1 MKNMV
6 KNIEG
11 MSFDEAIDE
20 LENILSELQNST
32 DGSGKAVSNEEAEEK
47 LARAEQLK
55 DYCKKLLE
63 KEREDIIRTAK
74 ENNIPLEEIGLDEDA
89 LDISF
94 DDDDDEDDDDLD
106 EEE

>member
-1 MKNMV
+1 MV

-20 LENILSELQNST
+20 LENILSELQNSA
-32 DGSGKAVSNEEAEEK
+32 DGSGKALPNEEIEEK

-55 DYCKKLLE
+55 NYCKKLLE
-63 KEREDIIRTAK
+63 REREDIIKTAK

-89 LDISF
+89 LDIDF
-94 DDDDDEDDDDLD
+94 DIDDEDDDLD

>member
-1 MKNMV
+1 MV

-20 LENILSELQNST
+20 LENILSELQSST
-32 DGSGKAVSNEEAEEK
+32 EGNGKAISNEEAEEK
-47 LARAEQLK
+47 LTRAEQLK

-63 KEREDIIRTAK
+63 REREDIIKTAK
-74 ENNIPLEEIGLDEDA
+74 ENNIPLEEIGLDEDV
-89 LDISF
+89 LDIDF
-94 DDDDDEDDDDLD
+94 DYDDDDLD

>member
-1 MKNMV
+1 MV

-20 LENILSELQNST
+20 LENILSELQGST
-32 DGSGKAVSNEEAEEK
+32 DGNGKTISNEEIEEK

-63 KEREDIIRTAK
+63 REREDIIKTAK

-89 LDISF
+89 LDIDF
-94 DDDDDEDDDDLD
+94 DVDDDEDLD